1 MNSSECLL
9 RTNIALN
16 NVPPTRINI
25 VSPYPS
31 FTRPQLDMRRKVE
44 ILKYSNNNSSS
55 KTNNFSK
62 KQQWSMLVN
71 GITKNSSQAI
81 VSSELPEVLECPLDD
96 LIPTSSSSCDVP
108 GKSILL
114 QLDPTIPLYNYK

>member
-9 RTNIALN
+9 RTNTALN
-16 NVPPTRINI
+16 NVPPTRMNL
-25 VSPYPS
+25 VSPYPL

-81 VSSELPEVLECPLDD
+81 VSTELLECLLDD
-96 LIPTSSSSCDVP
+96 QIPTSSSSCDVP
-108 GKSILL
+108 GKPIIL
-114 QLDPTIPLYNYK
+114 QLDPTVPLYNYK